1 MKKQAKKKVAQNP
14 RLSVADVSGELRATF
29 ARIGARV
36 ETGGGIAAGVRYASS
51 LADGETRRENA
62 PVDWEKEPIKSLRTL
77 AVYGYD
83 FRTRA
88 AALAEIE
95 YRKDNALVTACNYV
109 SDDVT
114 RLSWLQSLISMAMA
128 NIETIS
134 GDDVSAGMQC
144 LQEVQAMHDALKEM
158 LDAIPGVNDG
168 D

>member
-1 MKKQAKKKVAQNP
+1 MKKQAKKKIVKNP

-36 ETGGGIAAGVRYASS
+36 ETGGSIAAGVRYASS
-51 LADGETRRENA
+51 LADGETRRESA
-62 PVDWEKEPIKSLRTL
+62 PIDWEKETIESLRVF
-77 AVYGYD
+77 AVCGYD
-83 FRTRA
+83 FRIRA

-114 RLSWLQSLISMAMA
+114 RISWLSSLIKLATDH
-128 NIETIS
+128 IETIM
-134 GDDVSAGMQC
+134 GEDVSAGLKC

-158 LDAIPGVNDG
+158 LNAIPGVNDG